1 LGVEFGLDLGQLDL
15 GLGLEFL
22 VDRIGLGLLL
32 LDLSTMRD
40 GKLIRLRLGLQRKDP
55 RIWRRRW
62 RRRRRLQQLAG
73 LRLDGGRIVEEPA
86 RVLVPH

>member
-1 LGVEFGLDLGQLDL
+1 MRVEHLDLGVEFGLDLGQLDL

-62 RRRRRLQQLAG
+62 RRRRRTPG
-73 LRLDGGRIVEEPA
+73 PV
-86 RVLVPH
+86 VPSAEWR